1 MRALER
7 LDKLL
12 VQQKLAETRTQAQK
26 LIEAGCVEFEQAG
39 RWLQA
44 SKPSL
49 KIGSD
54 VPLRVGEHPDMR
66 FASRAGLKLEAALQA
81 GNIDAQGLQC
91 LDVGQST
98 GGFTDCLLR
107 SGAAHVVGVE
117 VGHDQLNPA
126 LRADSRVTCLEGVN
140 ARYLSIEDFPPA
152 TPLFDVVVMDVSF
165 ISQRLILPR
174 LPALMADGAILVT
187 LIKPQFEVGPKAI
200 GKGGLVSDQKAV
212 AKVLDVIEEE
222 ARALGLIKTLAIDSP
237 IKGGDGNQEYVWLMK
252 KCAATGENM

>member
-12 VQQKLAETRTQAQK
+12 VQRKLAATRTQAQK

-39 RWLQA
+39 RWQQA

-49 KIGSD
+49 KIESD
-54 VPLRVGEHPDMR
+54 APLRVGEHPDMR
-66 FASRAGLKLEAALQA
+66 FASRAGLKLEAALKA
-81 GNIDAQGLQC
+81 GNINVRGLQC

-98 GGFTDCLLR
+98 GGFTDCLLQA
-107 SGAAHVVGVE
+107 GAAHVFGVE
-117 VGHDQLNPA
+117 VGHDQLLPA

-140 ARYLSIEDFPPA
+140 ARYLSVEDFPIA
-152 TPLFDVVVMDVSF
+152 TPLFEVVVMDVSF
-165 ISQRLILPR
+165 ISQRLILPQ
-174 LPALMADGAILVT
+174 LPALMAEGARLIT

-212 AKVLDVIEEE
+212 AKVLELIKEE
-222 ARALGLIKTLAIDSP
+222 AGALGLERELAIDSP
-237 IKGGDGNQEYVWLMK
+237 TKGGDGIHEYLWLLK
-252 KCAATGENM
+252 KA